1 MQIPYTREYY
11 YTQSVYS
18 LFGDDWNLRFCA
30 LITVGALFYFL
41 KEENKMSAPS
51 KCPMCGES
59 INWKKVDQQ
68 NKGFSVGKAAVGGI
82 LLGPVGL
89 IGGALGKKKVYYYC
103 GKCGFNHEYKA

>member
-1 MQIPYTREYY
+1 
-11 YTQSVYS
+11 
-18 LFGDDWNLRFCA
+18 
-30 LITVGALFYFL
+30 
-41 KEENKMSAPS
+41 MSAPI
-51 KCPMCGES
+51 KCPVCGES